1 MLEAIKQ
8 RQSIRKYQNTP
19 VETEKIILFRS
30 SNECTNCKKYS
41 GMEICCYTIVKLK

>member
-19 VETEKIILFRS
+19 VETEKINSLLEALR
-30 SNECTNCKKYS
+30 NGNLLLLQ
-41 GMEICCYTIVKLK
+41 IVKL